1 MEFIGFSIK
10 SLLSR
15 IQSMSGTV
23 RPSRSTVST
32 ELKVCHLFIDLNRF
46 RPSIQHED
54 VVRLK
59 NPLNMLLIIFL
70 GVPCE
75 MFLSLQL
82 IV

>member
-1 MEFIGFSIK
+1 
-10 SLLSR
+10 
-15 IQSMSGTV
+15 MSGTSKTIAWYS
-23 RPSRSTVST
+23 PT
-32 ELKVCHLFIDLNRF
+32 ELKVCHLFIDLKRF

-54 VVRLK
+54 VIRLK

-82 IV
+82 IL